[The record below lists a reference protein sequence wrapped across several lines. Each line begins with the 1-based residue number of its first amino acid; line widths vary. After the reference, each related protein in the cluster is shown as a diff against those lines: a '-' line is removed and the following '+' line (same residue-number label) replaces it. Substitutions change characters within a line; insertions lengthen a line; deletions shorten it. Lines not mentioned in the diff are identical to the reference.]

1 MLSTLY
7 SAAGGLNAAAKS
19 QEVFARN
26 IANAQHHGYKRASL
40 RFADELQEASG
51 EPGSSSPALSA
62 VEGIGFEQGELLRT
76 DSPCDLALEGDGFF
90 TLEKPGGGFLYTR
103 KGSFT
108 LGADGRIVTTSGFTL
123 LGTSGP
129 ILLPPG
135 SKVTVQ
141 KDGTVLGDD
150 QAAVGKLRIAAFPDK
165 SGLSRAGTTL
175 FQEAGDVSKAM
186 PAVDCSV
193 RQGYLE
199 NSNVNLLTEMI
210 RMIENARA
218 FEASQRTVSAVS
230 AAMTE
235 LTQSAEA

>member
-19 QEVFARN
+19 QEVLARN
-26 IANAQHHGYKRASL
+26 IACASHHGYRRATL
-40 RFADELQEASG
+40 RFADELLQASG
-51 EPGSSSPALSA
+51 TPALSA
-62 VEGIGFEQGELLRT
+62 VEGVGFEQGELLRT

-108 LGADGRIVTTSGFTL
+108 LGADGRIVTPSGFAL
-123 LGTSGP
+123 LGSSGP
-129 ILLPPG
+129 VLLPPG
-135 SKVTVQ
+135 SKVSVL
-141 KDGTVLGDD
+141 KDGTVLADD
-150 QAAVGKLRIAAFPDK
+150 VAVGKLRIAAFPDK
-165 SGLSRAGTTL
+165 SGLTRAGTTL
-175 FQEAGDVSKAM
+175 FEETGNVSKAM

-218 FEASQRTVSAVS
+218 FEAGQRNVASVST
-230 AAMTE
+230 AMTE
-235 LTQSAEA
+235 LTQAAET